1 MQSFGITSV
10 VGAMAMISNLC
21 IAENNVRMDMTRL
34 SSSTTGFEDKYSSL
48 VTASQEFTRT
58 PSVTTSTS
66 GVGAFLSGVGSTMLD
81 DVYSA
86 AGIFSQED
94 SSDEVVD
101 EIEKQIR
108 LQQNK
113 FGD

>member
-21 IAENNVRMDMTRL
+21 TAENNVRMDMTRL
-34 SSSTTGFEDKYSSL
+34 SSSMTGFEDKYSSL